1 MTANVTCAI
10 LLFCQPSKPS
20 DLFHSF
26 KGFLAED
33 FIHLQMR
40 LIRASKTL
48 SDFDLPTPT
57 SNENFRSTL
66 TPIHFSYLTPP
77 LIEKKKSASI
87 FVDAPGGTGKTFIF
101 NLLLDLASYHD
112 LSSMA
117 TASSG
122 IASTL
127 LTNGSTAHY
136 AFKLPIPPTHGTACR
151 FTPRDS
157 TGRRLLHTHL
167 IIWDEAP
174 MMHKWNMESLDISL
188 TIGDG
193 THDIYTSTNRPICIP
208 ELLLLPRTERNILG
222 LIKFVYDTDTPWL
235 TPSI

>member
-157 TGRRLLHTHL
+157 TGRRL
-167 IIWDEAP
+167 
-174 MMHKWNMESLDISL
+174 MESLDISL

-208 ELLLLPRTERNILG
+208 ELLLLPRTERNIIG

>member
-40 LIRASKTL
+40 LIRASQTL

-57 SNENFRSTL
+57 SNENFRSTS
-66 TPIHFSYLTPP
+66 TPLHFSYLTPP

-101 NLLLDLASYHD
+101 NLLLDFASYHD

-136 AFKLPIPPTHGTACR
+136 AFNLPIPPTHGTACR

-157 TGRRLLHTHL
+157 TGRR
-167 IIWDEAP
+167 
-174 MMHKWNMESLDISL
+174 MESLDISL

-208 ELLLLPRTERNILG
+208 ELLLLPRTERNIIG